1 MFLFGDLN
9 VNHKDWLTYSAGKD
23 RLVNSAC
30 NFSISNDLIKM
41 VNFPT
46 YIPGCDSRNPAL
58 LDFFFFFAYDA
69 SIFVMQWLS
78 FL

>member
-1 MFLFGDLN
+1 MANLFCWKGQIGEFC
-9 VNHKDWLTYSAGKD
+9 S
-23 RLVNSAC
+23 S
-30 NFSISNDLIKM
+30 FSISNDLIKM
-41 VNFPT
+41 VKFPT

-58 LDFFFFFAYDA
+58 LDFFVCAFDA